1 MKRTILLLSLAALA
15 ATAPAAFAQSDL
27 GLKRIGGALGYV
39 DPEGAG
45 STFSLGVFADHGTI
59 APHIGL
65 ESRLDYWKQSDD
77 YFGNSASVRDLT
89 LGVRGKYL
97 FTTSN
102 PKIRPFAGVGLGM
115 HFLKAEVTV
124 PAFGPFP
131 ATSAEASATKLGLD
145 LGGGVSTPLSPKMDL
160 LGETWFGFVDTA
172 NTFSL
177 RAALSYKLGS

>member
-1 MKRTILLLSLAALA
+1 MKRTVLLLSLVALA

-27 GLKRIGGALGYV
+27 GFKRFGGALGYV
-39 DPEGAG
+39 DPEGVG
-45 STFSLGVFADHGTI
+45 STFSLGIFADHGTI

-65 ESRLDYWKQSDD
+65 ESHLDYWKQSEDV
-77 YFGNSASVRDLT
+77 FGTGSSLRDIS
-89 LGVRGKYL
+89 LGARVKYL
-97 FTTSN
+97 FQIAN

-131 ATSAEASATKLGLD
+131 ATSVEASDTKLGLD
-145 LGGGVSTPLSPKMDL
+145 LGGGLSTPVSPKMDL

-172 NTFSL
+172 NTFTL